1 MDKKMEGYKGRM
13 VKDNETIEVAFSKYA
28 DGLVPVVVQHWQD
41 GRVLMVGF
49 MNAEALHQT
58 RQSGRVT
65 FFSRSKQ
72 RLWVKGETSGHFLEV
87 KDIFSDCDHDTLLI
101 KANPLGPTCH
111 TGAETCFGED
121 KADKDYVHDN
131 NQDAVLFLSHL
142 EKTIINRKENPS
154 EKSYTSSLFSLGI
167 NKVAQKVGEEA
178 IELVIE
184 AKDDHKE
191 LFLGE
196 AADLMFH
203 YLVLLQAKGYSLSE
217 VIDVLKTRHK

>member
-1 MDKKMEGYKGRM
+1 MDKEMEGFTRGM
-13 VKDNETIEVAFSKYA
+13 VKEMDKGFVDFSKYA
-28 DGLVPVVVQHWQD
+28 DGLVPSVVQHWQD

-49 MNAEALHQT
+49 MNEEALALT
-58 RQSGRVT
+58 RQTGQVT

-87 KDIFSDCDHDTLLI
+87 KEMLVDCDYDTLLI

-111 TGAETCFGED
+111 TGADTCFGEENPGKVKLSD
-121 KADKDYVHDN
+121 DPQNA
-131 NQDAVLFLSHL
+131 ALFLSHL
-142 EKTIINRKENPS
+142 ESIIANRKENPS
-154 EKSYTSSLFSLGI
+154 EKSYTSSLFTLGI

-184 AKDDHKE
+184 AKDDSRE

-203 YLVLLQAKGYSLSE
+203 YLVLLQAKGYTLGD
-217 VIDVLKTRHK
+217 VVDVLKSRHK